1 VAALQNFAFVA
12 NLTPFSSTAKN
23 TLISTAKP
31 SLYPH
36 STRSTAKVKRKT
48 PKNDGTYNYNMI
60 DVSTDYLVFDNKLK
74 GLYIDLD
81 GNSYILDVLQA
92 PADDSVNSEKET
104 VLNTSNVAKFSIF
117 THQLPVPLQSNTQL
131 IVLNRNFTII
141 EFKKETLYS
150 RYVIYA
156 AIFAGENLP

>member
-1 VAALQNFAFVA
+1 
-12 NLTPFSSTAKN
+12 
-23 TLISTAKP
+23 
-31 SLYPH
+31 
-36 STRSTAKVKRKT
+36 
-48 PKNDGTYNYNMI
+48 MI